1 MHRDELEIR
10 TRDQLNARRNY
21 FLGVW
26 AGTQLGLQHRELDD
40 YIEEVMLSDFEE
52 PGPFDILGKVQA
64 DLANAGIDLESGDLL
79 NRFKNIEQNVRREL
93 LSTD

>member
-1 MHRDELEIR
+1 MRREDLEIQ

-21 FLGVW
+21 LLGIW
-26 AGTQLGLQHRELDD
+26 AGTRLGLQHRELDE

-64 DLANAGIDLESGDLL
+64 DLANAGIDVESSQLL
-79 NRFKNIEQNVRREL
+79 NHFKGIEQSVRGEL